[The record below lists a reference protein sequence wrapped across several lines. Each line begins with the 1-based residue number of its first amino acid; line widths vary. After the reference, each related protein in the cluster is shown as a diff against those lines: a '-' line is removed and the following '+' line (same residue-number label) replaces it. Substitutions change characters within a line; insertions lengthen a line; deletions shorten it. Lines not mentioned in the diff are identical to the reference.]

1 MSEIRITGLSVVR
14 AQYRKMEKK
23 FPTLRRNTLNDMAR
37 DAQKNAKKFV
47 GKEFVNRNKWTINSI
62 KHRRASNS
70 LSSVSMI
77 GSTQKYM
84 ADQEFG
90 NASLKV
96 DHIPTEKARKKKSR
110 REVVRA
116 PNKMNKLGSATRR
129 ANGIVAVRKQIR
141 AARIRNDKSVMKF
154 NFMGK
159 KGRVR
164 GLFKFVGAKKKTITM
179 VQDLRK
185 SHVTI
190 KRKPWLEPSTR
201 KTLKKGQK
209 IFKKNLKFFV

>member
-1 MSEIRITGLSVVR
+1 MSEIRIKGLNKVIK
-14 AQYRKMEKK
+14 QYQKMEKK

-47 GKEFVNRNKWTINSI
+47 GKEFINRNKFTLRSIIFRKATNSPSSSS
-62 KHRRASNS
+62 AVGS
-70 LSSVSMI
+70 L
-77 GSTQKYM
+77 QKYM

-96 DHIPTEKARKKKSR
+96 GHIPTQKARVTKSR
-110 REVVRA
+110 RRVVRG
-116 PNKMNKLGSATRR
+116 PNKINRLGGATRR
-129 ANGIVAVRKQIR
+129 ASGIVAVRQQIR
-141 AARIRNDKSVMKF
+141 NARIRNDKSVMKL

-159 KGRVR
+159 KGRVK
-164 GLFKFVGAKKKTITM
+164 GLFRLEGSKKRTITM
-179 VQDLRK
+179 IQDLRK

-190 KRKPWLEPSTR
+190 KKKQWLEPSTR